1 MSEQPIPPLKLSDK
15 WAPTSAGALGERLG
29 AMYHNAQRGDAVVM
43 IHLFG
48 IQYADQIKGS
58 GAAVKDIVA
67 AAGISESYVIEVHK
81 GIKLAK
87 YVRVRERPE

>member
-1 MSEQPIPPLKLSDK
+1 MTDPAANRLKLSAK
-15 WAPTSAGALGERLG
+15 WAPTTAIELGERLG
-29 AMYHNAQRGDAVVM
+29 SMYHGAERGDAVVM

-48 IQYADQIKGS
+48 ILYAEQIKGS
-58 GAAVKDIVA
+58 KAAVKEIVA

-87 YVRVRERPE
+87 FVQVREQTQ